1 MILCIENPE
10 DSTKK
15 PLEII
20 NKYSQVAGYKINTQ
34 KSAMFLYAN
43 DELAEREMKK
53 TIPFTIAS
61 KIIKYLGINLTKEV
75 KDLYSKN
82 CKTLMKEIK
91 DNTNK

>member
-43 DELAEREMKK
+43 DELAEREIKK
-53 TIPFTIAS
+53 TIH
-61 KIIKYLGINLTKEV
+61 LQLQQKE
-75 KDLYSKN
+75 
-82 CKTLMKEIK
+82 
-91 DNTNK
+91 